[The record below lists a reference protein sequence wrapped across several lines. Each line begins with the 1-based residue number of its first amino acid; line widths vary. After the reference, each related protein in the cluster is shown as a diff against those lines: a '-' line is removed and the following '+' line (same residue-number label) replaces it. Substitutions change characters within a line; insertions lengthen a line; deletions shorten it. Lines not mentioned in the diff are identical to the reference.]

1 MSTIDVTCPH
11 CNRQMNFPA
20 AAAGNQG
27 KCGGCQQIVMIQP
40 DPPAVPPAPPLP
52 PPIKPEGERTGEN
65 FSMIPGLDPNA
76 STESRHPAASKKKL
90 IIFASAGC
98 GGLVVLGLA
107 LCVVLF
113 LFPLVQRTAQK
124 AGSPAGVSYIPPD
137 CVGGVRLRVQDL
149 LDLQIMKW
157 LPVEVAEDFGKKR
170 MGVDIHDIV
179 EVIGLM
185 SAPKVRSDEQYSG
198 QSYVRYEDPDGGG
211 IVRFSTSYE
220 LEDLFQWSEFQTQEV
235 TMKDGGDALL
245 ISDGG
250 LDVLFTMPDSRTLL
264 IGTEGMVRKM
274 IENKNG
280 RNASSFTNQFATLK
294 DESQLALVINVE
306 AFPPE
311 MIEEAREEIARERLP
326 YRVDDLVGQLF
337 RLESGDLQIQID
349 SGLLVTVT
357 ARAKDHT
364 AAVKL
369 HESLTQ
375 ALERGR
381 EMILDE
387 SDFYTGD
394 DMLDHSLG
402 RYASRVSKQVID
414 LLQFEVGGQSV
425 VFQTELIK

>member
-11 CNRQMNFPA
+11 CQSQMNFPSTA
-20 AAAGNQG
+20 VGQQG
-27 KCGGCQQIVMIQP
+27 KCSSCQQIVTIQP
-40 DPPAVPPAPPLP
+40 DPTPVA
-52 PPIKPEGERTGEN
+52 TN
-65 FSMIPGLDPNA
+65 
-76 STESRHPAASKKKL
+76 PAAKKNI
-90 IIFASAGC
+90 IIFATVGC

-113 LFPLVQRTAQK
+113 LFQPAQN
-124 AGSPAGVSYIPPD
+124 ADVSYIPPD

-157 LPVEVAEDFGKKR
+157 LPVEVAEAFGKER

-185 SAPKVRSDEQYSG
+185 SAPEVRSVEQYSG
-198 QSYVRYEDPDGGG
+198 QSYVRNEDPDGGG
-211 IVRFSTSYE
+211 IVRFSASYE
-220 LEDLFQWSEFQTQEV
+220 LEDLFQWSEFQTREV
-235 TMKDGGDALL
+235 TMEDGGEALL
-245 ISDGG
+245 IRDGG

-274 IENKNG
+274 IENTNG
-280 RNASSFTNQFATLK
+280 RNTSSFTNQFATLK
-294 DESQLALVINVE
+294 DESQLAWVINVE
-306 AFPPE
+306 AFTPE
-311 MIEEAREEIARERLP
+311 MIEEAREEITRERLP
-326 YRVDDLVGQLF
+326 SWVDDLVGQLF

-375 ALERGR
+375 ALERGG

-387 SDFYTGD
+387 LDFYTGD
-394 DMLDHSLG
+394 DVLDHSLG

-425 VFQTELIK
+425 VLQTELIK

>member
-11 CNRQMNFPA
+11 CQTQMNFPSDA
-20 AAAGNQG
+20 VGQQA
-27 KCGGCQQIVMIQP
+27 KCSGCQQAVTIQP
-40 DPPAVPPAPPLP
+40 DPTPVA
-52 PPIKPEGERTGEN
+52 IN
-65 FSMIPGLDPNA
+65 
-76 STESRHPAASKKKL
+76 PAAKKKI
-90 IIFASAGC
+90 IIFATVGC

-107 LCVVLF
+107 LSVVLF
-113 LFPLVQRTAQK
+113 LFLPAQK
-124 AGSPAGVSYIPPD
+124 AGVSYIPPD
-137 CVGGVRLRVQDL
+137 CGGGVRLRVKDL

-235 TMKDGGDALL
+235 TMKDGGEALL

-306 AFPPE
+306 AFTPE

-375 ALERGR
+375 TLERGR

>member
-11 CNRQMNFPA
+11 CQSQMNFPSA
-20 AAAGNQG
+20 AVGQQG
-27 KCGGCQQIVMIQP
+27 KCSGCQQVVTIQP
-40 DPPAVPPAPPLP
+40 DPTPVATN
-52 PPIKPEGERTGEN
+52 R
-65 FSMIPGLDPNA
+65 
-76 STESRHPAASKKKL
+76 AAKKNI
-90 IIFASAGC
+90 IIFATVGC

-113 LFPLVQRTAQK
+113 LFPLEQRTAQK

-137 CVGGVRLRVQDL
+137 CVGGVRFRVQDL

-157 LPVEVAEDFGKKR
+157 LPVEVAEAFGKER

-185 SAPKVRSDEQYSG
+185 SAPEVRSDEQYTG
-198 QSYVRYEDPDGGG
+198 QSYVPDGGG

-220 LEDLFQWSEFQTQEV
+220 LEDLFQLSEFQTREV
-235 TMKDGGDALL
+235 TMEDGGEALL
-245 ISDGG
+245 IHDGG

-280 RNASSFTNQFATLK
+280 RTASSFTNQFATLK

-306 AFPPE
+306 AFTPE

-326 YRVDDLVGQLF
+326 SWVDDLVGQLF

-387 SDFYTGD
+387 FDYTGD
-394 DMLDHSLG
+394 DVLDHSLG

-425 VFQTELIK
+425 VLQTELIK

>member
-1 MSTIDVTCPH
+1 MNATIHFTCPQCSH
-11 CNRQMNFPA
+11 TMQLPETLV
-20 AAAGNQG
+20 GTQG
-27 KCGGCQQIVMIQP
+27 KCPSCGQVITVQMSLNNSPLATPLLPSGSTAQPGTSPLDAPITIQP
-40 DPPAVPPAPPLP
+40 SETVTPVLV
-52 PPIKPEGERTGEN
+52 KQ
-65 FSMIPGLDPNA
+65 S
-76 STESRHPAASKKKL
+76 SKKNLKL
-90 IIFASAGC
+90 
-98 GGLVVLGLA
+98 LLGLA
-107 LCVVLF
+107 VL
-113 LFPLVQRTAQK
+113 LVFGGVTAAFIVQK
-124 AGSPAGVSYIPPD
+124 TGSPAGVSYIPPD

-157 LPVEVAEDFGKKR
+157 LPVEVAEAFGKER

-185 SAPKVRSDEQYSG
+185 SAPEVRSVEQYSG
-198 QSYVRYEDPDGGG
+198 RSYVRYEDPDGGG

-220 LEDLFQWSEFQTQEV
+220 LEDLFQWSEFQTREV
-235 TMKDGGDALL
+235 TMEDGGEALL
-245 ISDGG
+245 IRDGG

-306 AFPPE
+306 AFTPE

-326 YRVDDLVGQLF
+326 SWVDDLVGRLF

-387 SDFYTGD
+387 LDFYTGD
-394 DMLDHSLG
+394 DVLDHSLG

-425 VFQTELIK
+425 VLQTELIK